1 MKMNKWL
8 IVAGLTLTAPAL
20 AVQASD
26 VEYSADSYFESAEGV
41 QEGSVYHAPGKE
53 RREYVQDGEKMIMI
67 MRHDKKVIWML
78 MPEDKTYME
87 MKMTKEGRKDDL
99 SGYKMETSTVGP
111 EKVNGVQTT
120 KSKMIM
126 TGPKGDKLGGF
137 GWRSKE
143 GIVVK
148 LDAIAVDKNSKERF
162 KVELNNL
169 KVGKQNPALF
179 EVPADFT
186 KMDMGMGGLGKMMMG
201 GDDKGDDKQPPPQP
215 QEKGKKKGFGWKDAV
230 DLLK

>member
-8 IVAGLTLTAPAL
+8 IVAGCALTAPAL
-20 AVQASD
+20 AMQSTN
-26 VEYSADSYFESAEGV
+26 VEYSADSYMESAEGV
-41 QEGSVYHAPGKE
+41 MEGAVYSAPGKE
-53 RREYVQDGEKMIMI
+53 RREFVQDGEKMIMI

-87 MKMTKEGRKDDL
+87 MKMPKEGRKDDM
-99 SGYKMETSTVGP
+99 SGYKIETSTVGP
-111 EKVNGVQTT
+111 ETVNGVKTT

-137 GWRSKE
+137 GWRTKE
-143 GIVVK
+143 NIVVK

-162 KVELNNL
+162 KIELNNL
-169 KVGKQNPALF
+169 KVGRQNPAMF
-179 EVPADFT
+179 EIPADFT

-201 GDDKGDDKQPPPQP
+201 GHGKGDDKPAP
-215 QEKGKKKGFGWKDAV
+215 ESKNKSKSGFGLKDAI

>member
-8 IVAGLTLTAPAL
+8 IVAGLVLTAPAL
-20 AVQASD
+20 AVQPSD

-41 QEGSVYHAPGKE
+41 QEGSVFHAPNKE

-67 MRHDKKVIWML
+67 VRHDKKVVWML
-78 MPEDKTYME
+78 QPEEKTYME
-87 MKMTKEGRKDDL
+87 MKMPKEGRKDDL

-126 TGPKGDKLGGF
+126 TGPKGEKLGGF

-148 LDAIAVDKNSKERF
+148 LDAIAVDKNSKERL
-162 KVELNNL
+162 KIELNNL
-169 KVGKQNPALF
+169 KVGKQNPAMF
-179 EVPADFT
+179 EVPADYT

-201 GDDKGDDKQPPPQP
+201 GDDDKGDAKPEPKSP
-215 QEKGKKKGFGWKDAV
+215 GKSKSRFGLKDAI